1 MGRRRRTRS
10 TGTSPLWGLLGV
22 LLLVGLV
29 IKFIWW
35 ILGAA
40 ALVGLVYLVRAI
52 MRENRKRSDA
62 LARYHVEIA
71 ARADQQHQWVLQGD
85 ERGIYGAA
93 GAALMRDIER
103 KAS

>member
-1 MGRRRRTRS
+1 MSRRRQSRS
-10 TGTSPLWGLLGV
+10 TGTSPFWGLLGV
-22 LLLVGLV
+22 LLIVGLI

-40 ALVGLVYLVRAI
+40 AVVGLFYLVRAI
-52 MRENRKRSDA
+52 VRENRRRTDA

-71 ARADQQHQWVLQGD
+71 SRADQQHQWVLQGD
-85 ERGIYGAA
+85 ERGIYGAT
-93 GAALMRDIER
+93 GAELMRVIRR